1 MCGRSWWRRPQAN
14 AGVLLGGARDDPP
27 VEDWLASGG
36 FVVICALEL
45 ERIIS
50 SERAAG
56 SNNPNRWGYICEF
69 RGTNLP

>member
-14 AGVLLGGARDDPP
+14 AGVLLGGVRSDPP

-50 SERAAG
+50 SEGA
-56 SNNPNRWGYICEF
+56 
-69 RGTNLP
+69 T